1 MNTSNSSCDINAN
14 KSSCCCASESKT
26 ETIDLKSHW
35 NKAYSNN
42 PENKLG
48 WFETDLSPMFQ
59 LILKSEIQKNASI
72 INIGAGSTT
81 LADEL
86 ISQGFTNIIATDI
99 SDVALQNLSK
109 RVDSSYLKTIADDL
123 TNPSELLKIEKV
135 DLWIDRA
142 VLHFF
147 IEEKDQETYF
157 NLLKEKV
164 NLNGFVILAEF
175 NLQGATKCSG
185 LTVKRYNA
193 EMFQEKLGADFKLI
207 ESFDYTYS
215 MPSGDER
222 EYVYSL
228 FQKTK

>member
-1 MNTSNSSCDINAN
+1 MESSYSSCSINAD
-14 KSSCCCASESKT
+14 KSSCCSSESKP
-26 ETIDLKSHW
+26 EAKDLKSHW

-59 LILKSEIQKNASI
+59 LISKSALQKNASI

-81 LADEL
+81 LVDEL
-86 ISQGFTNIIATDI
+86 ISQDFTNIIATDI
-99 SDVALQNLSK
+99 SDVALQNLSN
-109 RVDSSYLKTIADDL
+109 RVNTTHLKTIVDDL
-123 TNPSELLKIEKV
+123 TNPSELSKIEKV
-135 DLWIDRA
+135 DVWIDRA

-147 IEEKDQETYF
+147 TEEKDQETYF

-164 NLNGFVILAEF
+164 NLNGFVILAQF

-193 EMFQEKLGADFKLI
+193 EMFQEKLGTDFKLI

-228 FQKTK
+228 FQKTT